1 VTEDDPY
8 ADLKRHRWT
17 SEMEATFGRAVVPEK
32 IRKRREHFVKVPWTW
47 IERLVGARYI
57 ATYRVA
63 HHVLYR
69 HWKGRGEPFTLANG
83 MLEMEGVERRAK
95 WRALLE
101 LERLGLITIER
112 RPRKSPRITV
122 LV

>member
-1 VTEDDPY
+1 MTEDDPY

-17 SEMEATFGRAVVPEK
+17 PEMEAALGRAVVPEK

-83 MLEMEGVERRAK
+83 C
-95 WRALLE
+95 WRWTVLS
-101 LERLGLITIER
+101 GGHHH
-112 RPRKSPRITV
+112 RKASAQVAADHSPRV
-122 LV
+122 NY